1 MIISNDTHKDNIIEN
16 NKKTELLINNNLSS
30 GEKRIIN
37 TQNKSPTILVH
48 SSNSNSNL
56 QKNNS
61 KRKIKINKI
70 NHLPLSNYSFSNIA
84 SGKELSKEDFE
95 SLEKE
100 TLDLD
105 EDYNKKCKK
114 FTKKDV
120 PVYVNHSDYYYCPN
134 SKKEKN
140 LNIQI
145 MNYLYQNNLIKN
157 KINNTGKNI
166 KNNKK
171 KKNNSFKLEN
181 KIKIKND
188 NKTLINKNEL
198 IFIRKIK
205 DQKNNLINNND
216 KIIDSEQTDY
226 SIQNHIKQIKK
237 NTINNIKIKYVN
249 NINNNI
255 YRTESRNNI
264 DKPKEIFYTF
274 RTGKIMD
281 NNNEI
286 INKTEVTLS
295 NNIIN
300 NISYKNKKLI
310 PLEKKTKKNIMKRNI
325 IPIAPKKN
333 NCKNNGKKKVKEK
346 YNHSNYEIS
355 SNVINEKF
363 IDNNNN
369 KKNKKE
375 NNSSCDISRIS
386 LQSINDSK
394 MLELAENFI
403 PKDEE
408 LERFKANEILKKR
421 NKSKKE
427 N

>member
-310 PLEKKTKKNIMKRNI
+310 PLEKKTKKNIKKRNI

-333 NCKNNGKKKVKEK
+333 NGKNNSKKKVKEK

-408 LERFKANEILKKR
+408 LERFKS
-421 NKSKKE
+421 NKDEHS
-427 N
+427 

>member
-1 MIISNDTHKDNIIEN
+1 
-16 NKKTELLINNNLSS
+16 
-30 GEKRIIN
+30 
-37 TQNKSPTILVH
+37 
-48 SSNSNSNL
+48 
-56 QKNNS
+56 
-61 KRKIKINKI
+61 
-70 NHLPLSNYSFSNIA
+70 
-84 SGKELSKEDFE
+84 
-95 SLEKE
+95 
-100 TLDLD
+100 
-105 EDYNKKCKK
+105 
-114 FTKKDV
+114 
-120 PVYVNHSDYYYCPN
+120 
-134 SKKEKN
+134 
-140 LNIQI
+140 

-157 KINNTGKNI
+157 KTNNTGKNI
-166 KNNKK
+166 INNKK

-205 DQKNNLINNND
+205 DQKNKLINNND

-310 PLEKKTKKNIMKRNI
+310 PLEKKTKKNIKKRNI

-333 NCKNNGKKKVKEK
+333 NGKNNSKKKVKEK

-363 IDNNNN
+363 IDNNNESN
-369 KKNKKE
+369 LNFNDEDNDNIIKE
-375 NNSSCDISRIS
+375 NNTYS
-386 LQSINDSK
+386 N
-394 MLELAENFI
+394 N
-403 PKDEE
+403 
-408 LERFKANEILKKR
+408 
-421 NKSKKE
+421 
-427 N
+427 